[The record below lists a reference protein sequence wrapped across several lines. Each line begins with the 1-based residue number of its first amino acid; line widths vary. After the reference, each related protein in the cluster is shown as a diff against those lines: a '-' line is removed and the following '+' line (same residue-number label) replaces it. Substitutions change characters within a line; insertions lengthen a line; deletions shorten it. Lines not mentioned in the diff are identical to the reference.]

1 MLYREKALNQ
11 CGAVFSMTSGKS
23 ECIVTLSRD
32 EYGNDTGTIERI
44 SPIQFTHVPRDSGD
58 ILISTIG
65 DELDLDRFSQCQ
77 NRLFIDLQ

>member
-1 MLYREKALNQ
+1 MFYREKALNQ